1 MKLNCLFFF
10 FFLRVPKSRVAT
22 KSQSQYP
29 TKALLCHVVLNRYFR
44 GLGIYLKSGFRTDA
58 GGCLPWPLS
67 LVSLRD
73 WFVAVDKAAV
83 VPLGFT

>member
-1 MKLNCLFFF
+1 MKLNCLFCL
-10 FFLRVPKSRVAT
+10 FFLRVPESRVAT
-22 KSQSQYP
+22 KSQSQCP
-29 TKALLCHVVLNRYFR
+29 TKALLSHVVLSRYFR
-44 GLGIYLKSGFRTDA
+44 GLEIHLKSGFRIDA

-83 VPLGFT
+83 VPLGST